1 VQGRQAIRALKLVEL
16 FNACQDEFSDTV
28 KAKAA
33 SVSFGGT
40 NGVAEKKSKA
50 ASCRE
55 RSAGIAMPGAF
66 VHIFA
71 KEITEI
77 YRNHHLARTSAGD
90 PRAFSLEQAYAVQ
103 EMYLAT
109 RIASGERFM
118 GYKVGCTSS
127 AIRAQFGLSQPICGR
142 LLAPHLYQ
150 DGATLYPEDY
160 VNCALEAELVFHL
173 GSDLHGDNLETAYL
187 RSAISAVSPGIEI
200 HNWRFWYGAPTLQE
214 LIASN
219 GIHAGL
225 VIGSPQPLPPDLDLT
240 RECTSL
246 RVNEVEQDAGSGADL
261 MEGRGPLES
270 LRWLL
275 THLRQRDLV
284 LRAGDLVIPGSATKL
299 VPVVAGD
306 VAEARFTHFGVCR
319 ATFRN
324 RHSS

>member
-1 VQGRQAIRALKLVEL
+1 
-16 FNACQDEFSDTV
+16 
-28 KAKAA
+28 
-33 SVSFGGT
+33 
-40 NGVAEKKSKA
+40 
-50 ASCRE
+50 
-55 RSAGIAMPGAF
+55 MPGTL
-66 VHIFA
+66 VDNFA
-71 KEITEI
+71 KEITGI
-77 YRNHHLARTSAGD
+77 YRNHHLTRTSPD
-90 PRAFSLEQAYAVQ
+90 DLRTFSLEQAYAVQ
-103 EMYLAT
+103 EMYLAA
-109 RIASGERFM
+109 RIESGERFI
-118 GYKVGCTSS
+118 GYKVGCTSP

-150 DGATLYPEDY
+150 DGATLYIEDY

-200 HNWRFWYGAPTLQE
+200 HNWRFWYGTPTLQE

-225 VIGSPQPLPPDLDLT
+225 VIGPPQPLPPELDLT
-240 RECTSL
+240 QERTSL
-246 RVNEVEQDAGSGADL
+246 RVNEVEQDAGFGADL

-275 THLRQRDLV
+275 THLRQGNLA
-284 LRAGDLVIPGSATKL
+284 LRAGDLIIPGSATKL
-299 VPVVAGD
+299 VPVIAGD